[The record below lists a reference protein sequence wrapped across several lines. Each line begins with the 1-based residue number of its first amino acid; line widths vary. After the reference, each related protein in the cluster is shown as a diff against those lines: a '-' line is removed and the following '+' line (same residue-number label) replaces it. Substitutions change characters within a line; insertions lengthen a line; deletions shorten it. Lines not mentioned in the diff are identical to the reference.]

1 MQVHCSF
8 CAKPSTAVEKVI
20 AGPGVYICNECV
32 RACENLL
39 AAGAG
44 PVDPEFVTWRAMTD
58 DEILEH
64 LPRVAAAG
72 TQVEASLRQWV
83 ERARERDLTWTR
95 IGAALGMTRQSAWE
109 RFTGET
115 R

>member
-1 MQVHCSF
+1 M
-8 CAKPSTAVEKVI
+8 
-20 AGPGVYICNECV
+20 

-44 PVDPEFVTWRAMTD
+44 PVDPEFVTWHAMTD

-72 TQVEASLRQWV
+72 AQVEASLRQWV